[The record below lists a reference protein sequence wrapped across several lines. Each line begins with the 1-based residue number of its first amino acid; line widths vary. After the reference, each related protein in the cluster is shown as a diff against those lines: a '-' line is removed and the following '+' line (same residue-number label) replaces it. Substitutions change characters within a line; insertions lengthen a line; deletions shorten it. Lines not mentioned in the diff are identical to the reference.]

1 MLDNP
6 FSMVVA
12 IILIVTVG
20 KVLRARYRNGNEEQ
34 GSEYAPFRNDG
45 VRTEGARSEGTA
57 EAENRHLREEL
68 KAMKDRLAVLERI
81 ATDNNDS
88 GARLD
93 REIDRLRDRS

>member
-1 MLDNP
+1 MFDNP

-12 IILIVTVG
+12 IILIVTIG
-20 KVLRARYRNGNEEQ
+20 KVVQARHRARRDDAGTGFSPARN
-34 GSEYAPFRNDG
+34 
-45 VRTEGARSEGTA
+45 EGAA

-81 ATDNNDS
+81 ATENNDS

-93 REIDRLRDRS
+93 REIGRASCRERV

>member
-1 MLDNP
+1 MFDNP

-20 KVLRARYRNGNEEQ
+20 KVLQARHRAHRDEAGPGFTPARK
-34 GSEYAPFRNDG
+34 
-45 VRTEGARSEGTA
+45 EGAA

-81 ATDNNDS
+81 ATENNDS